1 MYVISEILVTP
12 IFLQIGIVRLSVSL
26 TEFALV
32 DTIPLRVLYFFI
44 LLRCKDDGEAESN
57 IIELVEIGS
66 YQFY

>member
-12 IFLQIGIVRLSVSL
+12 IFLQIGIVRLRVSL
-26 TEFALV
+26 REFALV
-32 DTIPLRVLYFFI
+32 DTIPLLTSYFFI

-57 IIELVEIGS
+57 IIELMKIGS

>member
-12 IFLQIGIVRLSVSL
+12 IFLQIGTIKSNVSSR
-26 TEFALV
+26 EFTLV
-32 DTIPLRVLYFFI
+32 DTLPSLVAYFLI
-44 LLRCKDDGEAESN
+44 LLRCKDDGEPESN